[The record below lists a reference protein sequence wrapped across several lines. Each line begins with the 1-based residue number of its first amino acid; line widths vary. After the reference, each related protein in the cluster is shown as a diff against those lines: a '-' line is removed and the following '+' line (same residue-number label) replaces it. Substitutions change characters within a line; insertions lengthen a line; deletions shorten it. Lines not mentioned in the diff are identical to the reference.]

1 MLKRIAVSIAALLIC
16 LAIAPVRAEII
27 EQVLVKVNGDIV
39 TKSEFEA
46 RQVEELRNRPEL
58 ANVTPN
64 SPELQK
70 AIAQVTPELILSAVD
85 ELLLVQ
91 RGRELGYALG
101 DEQFK
106 QAVDNIKKQNNLD
119 DDQLQVALK
128 QANLTMADLRRN
140 LERQMLVS
148 RVQQVD
154 IMDKISVT
162 EEEEKTY
169 YDAHR
174 QQFTTPSDITLREIL
189 MEVPQDAR
197 GVNVAQDDAMKEKAE
212 EIRKRL
218 LSGEPFAKLAGEVS
232 TSPSKAN
239 GGLIGPISY
248 NEIAPALQQ
257 LLDKMQIG
265 DITELLRT
273 QRGYQILKLE
283 ARTQTKIR
291 TFEEAREDIA
301 RRVAEEKSRG
311 EMLKYVDRL
320 REQATIVFRN
330 DELMKAYEQA
340 LATRRRASSVAPA
353 TAGGQ

>member
-1 MLKRIAVSIAALLIC
+1 MLKRIAVSIAAVLIC
-16 LAIAPVRAEII
+16 AAIAPVRAEII

-91 RGRELGYALG
+91 RGRELGYTLG

-140 LERQMLVS
+140 IERTMLVS

-162 EEEEKTY
+162 EEEEKAY
-169 YDAHR
+169 YEAHR

-189 MEVPQDAR
+189 LEVPQDAR

-212 EIRKRL
+212 EIRKRV
-218 LSGEPFAKLAGEVS
+218 LSGEPFPKLAGEVS

-239 GGLIGPISY
+239 GGLIGPINY

-283 ARTQTKIR
+283 ARTQTKVR

-340 LATRRRASSVAPA
+340 LATRRRASSAAPA
-353 TAGGQ
+353 TAGQ

>member
-1 MLKRIAVSIAALLIC
+1 MLKRIGAAVAAVLIC
-16 LAIAPVRAEII
+16 LGIAPVRAEII
-27 EQVLVKVNGDIV
+27 EQVLVKVNGDII
-39 TKSEFEA
+39 TKSEFEL
-46 RQVEELRNRPEL
+46 RQVAELRNRPEL

-70 AIAQVTPELILSAVD
+70 AIAQVTPDLILSAVD
-85 ELLLVQ
+85 ELLLIQ
-91 RGRELGYALG
+91 RGRELGYAPG

-106 QAVDNIKKQNNLD
+106 QIVENIKKQNNLED
-119 DDQLQVALK
+119 EERFQAALK
-128 QANLTMADLRRN
+128 QENMTMTDLRRN

-162 EEEEKTY
+162 EEEKTY

-189 MEVPQDAR
+189 VEVPQDAR
-197 GVNVAQDDAMKEKAE
+197 GVNVAQDDAVRDKAE

-218 LSGEPFAKLAGEVS
+218 LAGEPFPKLAGEVS
-232 TSPSKAN
+232 TSSSKTN

-248 NEIAPALQQ
+248 EEIAPSLQQ

-283 ARTQTKIR
+283 ARTPTKIR
-291 TFEEAREDIA
+291 AFDEAREDIA
-301 RRVAEEKSRG
+301 RKVAEEKSRG
-311 EMLKYVDRL
+311 EMVKYVDRL

-340 LATRRRASSVAPA
+340 LATRRRASSAAPA